1 MATPAVEMKEIS
13 PQQKKWRRYPRYKD
27 SGVEWL
33 GEVPEQWD
41 IGRLKFVIRSMVG
54 GGTPESGNVDYY
66 SETDNGI
73 PWVTIADISKHAIIK
88 DTINKITEQGLKSKN
103 LILLPKGTILYTI
116 YASLGK
122 VSILGIP
129 ATTNQAIIGII
140 NDDNLI
146 YQNFLINWL
155 NAIQKE
161 IIQFASSNT
170 QNNLNAEKIRNMP
183 IYIPPLPEQHAIAAF
198 LDRETAR
205 IDALIAKKEWQ
216 IELLQEKRAALI
228 SHTVTKGL
236 DPNAK
241 MKDSGV
247 EWLGEVPEHW
257 EIKRIKYVSPRI
269 NEKTEEETDLPYIGL
284 ENIESWTGK
293 LIPNEENYEAEGQ
306 SNKFQKGDV
315 LFNKLRPYLA
325 KVLVATEI
333 GRCTSELLVL
343 RPKMVTQ
350 YYLFYFLLSKDF
362 VNTVDSSTYG
372 AKMPR
377 ANWNFIGD
385 LLSPLPPA
393 HEQEAIATFLN
404 IEAAKIDGLINK
416 INNSIGKVNEYRAAL
431 ISAAVTGK
439 IDVRQEILA

>member
-1 MATPAVEMKEIS
+1 M
-13 PQQKKWRRYPRYKD
+13 
-27 SGVEWL
+27 EWL
-33 GEVPEQWD
+33 GEVPEEWD
-41 IGRLKFVIRSMVG
+41 LKKLKYAFFLQRGHDLSNDDFIEGEYPVMGS
-54 GGTPESGNVDYY
+54 
-66 SETDNGI
+66 NGI
-73 PWVTIADISKHAIIK
+73 IGYHNCYTTQGPSITVGRSGSVGEVNYVQQNFWAHNTALYVVYFYSNLPRYVYYILKLIDLKNLSFGTAVGTLNRNNIHTSTIA
-88 DTINKITEQGLKSKN
+88 
-103 LILLPKGTILYTI
+103 
-116 YASLGK
+116 
-122 VSILGIP
+122 
-129 ATTNQAIIGII
+129 
-140 NDDNLI
+140 
-146 YQNFLINWL
+146 
-155 NAIQKE
+155 
-161 IIQFASSNT
+161 
-170 QNNLNAEKIRNMP
+170 
-183 IYIPPLPEQHAIAAF
+183 IPPLPEQHAIAAF